1 MAERWI
7 DGPARPSCRISRHA
21 LLWLAIL
28 ITCGSTSA
36 TGLFAAETEQAAPAK
51 APLDNPPKNAAELK
65 ALEELI
71 HATVDRVSPAVVA
84 VSGGGSGVVVSKD
97 GYVLTVAHV
106 GMRAG
111 RTISVTFAD
120 GKRVAGKT
128 LGNDRGMDAGMIKLS
143 GKGPWPCVELG
154 RSDDLKAGLW
164 CVTLGY
170 PVSFEHGKPAAVR
183 IGRVLRTRTST
194 IFTDGAIMGGD
205 SGGGLFDLQG
215 KLIGIGTRCDD
226 TVKTNLYV
234 PIDRFHDHWD
244 RLAKGEDFDGRVR
257 VVAFLGV
264 GPGDKDAAGDENE
277 TGKVF
282 RIGDVIAGSAAE
294 KAGIKAGD
302 VMLKFADSELD
313 EYTDLPPLV
322 EKRKPGEK
330 IEIEIRRGEETLK
343 IKATL
348 GKRNG

>member
-1 MAERWI
+1 MVKRRI
-7 DGPARPSCRISRHA
+7 DRFARPSYRISRHA

-28 ITCGSTSA
+28 IACGSTSA
-36 TGLFAAETEQAAPAK
+36 TGLCAAETEPAAK
-51 APLDNPPKNAAELK
+51 APLDQSPKNVAELK
-65 ALEELI
+65 ALERQI

-84 VSGGGSGVVVSKD
+84 VSGGGSGVVVSED

-111 RTISVTFAD
+111 RAISVTFAD
-120 GKRVAGKT
+120 GKRVRGKT

-143 GKGPWPCVELG
+143 GKGPWPYVELG
-154 RSDDLKAGLW
+154 RSEDLNAGLW

-183 IGRVLRTRTST
+183 IGRVLRTRKST
-194 IFTDGAIMGGD
+194 IFTDGTIMGGD

-244 RLAKGEDFDGRVR
+244 RLAKSEDFDSRVR
-257 VVAFLGV
+257 IFAFLGV
-264 GPGDKDAAGDENE
+264 GPEDDVE
-277 TGKVF
+277 TGKAF
-282 RIGDVIAGSAAE
+282 RVGNVVDGSAAD
-294 KAGIKAGD
+294 KAGIKLGD
-302 VMLKFADSELD
+302 VMLKFAGTKLD
-313 EYTDLPPLV
+313 EYADLPPLV
-322 EKRKPGEK
+322 ERQKPGDK

-348 GKRNG
+348 GKRSR